1 MAIDSAS
8 RLTSLK
14 IKLPNGSFT
23 NEIPISA
30 FASNIIYDPSPGLS
44 GATNYG
50 YSLIDV
56 LGSVTMTKGS
66 LQAQINNLY
75 DGLNAKLESAALASV
90 PSAVT
95 EWLNQHYSSGGT
107 TVTTD
112 KSLTTQ
118 NIPADAKAAGS
129 IVKINSNQPNQEA
142 NKIWIKPSVTS
153 VTVPTMQDIE
163 NIVAPQYSNSSPYN
177 IGDYVIHDDLLYKC
191 TTAIGSSGE
200 SWTAAHWTAVKVG
213 SELSNLKSAS
223 VHGTNQNLTST
234 TGTDICNDDLNNL
247 PLNVVYG
254 LVPYSGLTHMPYTET
269 GSEYGGIIFSVS
281 KQYPANATA
290 TQILIRRDGHVFTR
304 QYWNSWESWFEY
316 VTYSEITAL
325 VDNYVDLA
333 FFGSEQNITSTTV
346 QSICSGD
353 ANNLPNNRIMG
364 INIAYNGITNLPTD
378 YPDGIKSKYGGCVIT
393 FGKQSSRGYGDT
405 QIFVGYGS
413 QTYIRV
419 YTGSWQNW
427 RCLSTQ
433 KFNNIVGVGDS
444 ICEGWRNYNKGFV
457 GWLNVP
463 YTNLGVTGA
472 TLGFAAGHTQIYTE
486 IENITYTKDVIIS
499 DGGINDYYFDVPL
512 GDQPTRPVTNDTEA
526 SSIDKSTVSGGLSY
540 LCYLMIKKMPKAQRY
555 FLITHKTNNYPYTAN
570 GAGYTQQQLHDR
582 IVEVCKL
589 YNVHIIDVYEQSII
603 NSAFSQYVSP
613 TAYASDTSVTTQYY
627 VDSDGIHPLALG
639 YQEGYYPIIRQA
651 LQSATTKI

>member
-1 MAIDSAS
+1 M
-8 RLTSLK
+8 LY
-14 IKLPNGSFT
+14 GSGNSVRAT
-23 NEIPISA
+23 
-30 FASNIIYDPSPGLS
+30 
-44 GATNYG
+44 TNYLTIKISDNILVSDITSTDITPAL
-50 YSLIDV
+50 YEQLVDLVKSY
-56 LGSVTMTKGS
+56 GSGTLVAKTSSEMTDHSKVYIYIGS
-66 LQAQINNLY
+66 ETGMVNGNWYYWGNTEQTWVSGGVYN
-75 DGLNAKLESAALASV
+75 ALAV
-90 PSAVT
+90 DTDTTLTV
-95 EWLNQHYSSGGT
+95 SG
-107 TVTTD
+107 
-112 KSLTTQ
+112 KA
-118 NIPADAKAAGS
+118 ADAAAAGS
-129 IVKINSNQPNQEA
+129 IVEVGATQPTSTA
-142 NKIWIKPSVTS
+142 NKIWLN
-153 VTVPTMQDIE
+153 PTTDEIE
-163 NIVAPQYSNSSPYN
+163 IPEMS
-177 IGDYVIHDDLLYKC
+177 DLKNV
-191 TTAIGSSGE
+191 E
-200 SWTAAHWTAVKVG
+200 DKVD
-213 SELSNLKSAS
+213 NLKSDS